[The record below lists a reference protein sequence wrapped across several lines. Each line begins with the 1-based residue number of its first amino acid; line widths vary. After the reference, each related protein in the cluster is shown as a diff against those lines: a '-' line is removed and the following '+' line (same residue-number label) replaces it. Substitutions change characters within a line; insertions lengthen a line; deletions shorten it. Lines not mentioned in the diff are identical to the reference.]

1 MHLNLHANAT
11 TTPKTRAYIQASTAS
26 AAELAGVPLK
36 TIYRWRG
43 RTSTQDRSHQPHRL
57 ATSLSPLEEAL
68 VIELRKLLALPLDD
82 ITEAMR
88 RCVNPKVS
96 RSATASAECP
106 NPTSPSPAAS
116 RRQRWGSSTLT

>member
-1 MHLNLHANAT
+1 MH
-11 TTPKTRAYIQASTAS
+11 
-26 AAELAGVPLK
+26 LK

-43 RTSTQDRSHQPHRL
+43 RTSTQDRSHQPHHL

-88 RCVNPKVS
+88 RCVNPKLS
-96 RSATASAECP
+96 RSAIHRCLQRHGISRMPKSDKPKPGRFEAAEVGFIHACP
-106 NPTSPSPAAS
+106 
-116 RRQRWGSSTLT
+116 REGGD